1 MRQHALGPIDEFPPG
16 SRRIV
21 ELDGRS
27 IGVFNVDGRLYALR
41 NRCPHQGAPL
51 CLGRVAPLVTAPCPG
66 SYVAERTEVIRCPWH
81 GWEFQLADGRSWVD
95 PEGTRVRAYPVEV
108 RRGQV
113 FIEMR

>member
-1 MRQHALGPIDEFPPG
+1 MRQHALGPIEEFPPG

-51 CLGRVAPLVTAPCPG
+51 CLGPVAPLVIAPCPG

-108 RRGQV
+108 RGGQV
-113 FIEMR
+113 LVQMR